1 MKIESI
7 IKMLKQI
14 EGYGGIYG
22 KENRNSKFIKW
33 CFRGK
38 LYKS

>member
-1 MKIESI
+1 MKIDSI

-14 EGYGGIYG
+14 EEYGDIYG

-33 CFRGK
+33 CFRRK
-38 LYKS
+38 LY